1 MIAKIEEL
9 EDNEYNRRYGAE
21 IVGKSLSSPRNQ
33 WKQELDWILKN
44 DEWTLFAATVTF
56 KGLVPYEATDG
67 MRKATEYEYS
77 KRVLNKV
84 RRRLCRSGS
93 KWEQVLPI
101 DYFHQYEFEQGSF
114 FKPIPKANSP
124 HHIHALFPVNK
135 SLAGRIY
142 DFDRSSL
149 DERLEKDLR
158 SIVTVSS
165 FLIEPVRVGEAEAWA
180 RYMLKGKSELD
191 FLD

>member
-1 MIAKIEEL
+1 MITKIEDL

-21 IVGKSLSSPRNQ
+21 IVRKSLASPRTQ
-33 WKQELDWILKN
+33 WKQELDWILDS
-44 DEWTLFAATVTF
+44 DEWVPFAVTVTF
-56 KGLVPYEATDG
+56 KGLVPYEASSG
-67 MRKATEYEYS
+67 MKKATDYEYR

-93 KWEQVLPI
+93 KWNEVLPI
-101 DYFHQYEFEQGSF
+101 DYFRQYEYEQGSF
-114 FKPIPKANSP
+114 FKPVPKATSP
-124 HHIHALFPVNK
+124 HHIHAFLPIRK
-135 SLAGRIY
+135 RLAGRV
-142 DFDRSSL
+142 FNFEKGLL
-149 DERLEKDLR
+149 DERLEKDIR

-165 FLIEPVRVGEAEAWA
+165 FLIEPVRIDEAEAWV